1 MYLYL
6 FGRNLTATG
15 DKVCK
20 QNHSFPVVTSISL
33 LFLDDCGELRGSIWA
48 SLLQW
53 CDCLWSLSE
62 PGQGTCTSFF
72 LSAKLFFAWISS
84 LVLLTEWHSQGWMVQ
99 ILQDGGVF
107 EKERAEQLRKA
118 CVLLDSPLW
127 KSENRKT
134 SLSLAERSGGF
145 GHRFQQS

>member
-1 MYLYL
+1 MKWYKNTWRYNVRSRHFPCLKSASSFFFVYLYL
-6 FGRNLTATG
+6 FGRNVTATG

-107 EKERAEQLRKA
+107 E
-118 CVLLDSPLW
+118 
-127 KSENRKT
+127 
-134 SLSLAERSGGF
+134 
-145 GHRFQQS
+145 